1 MALQHTDKQYDEELR
16 QLKEKILEAGGIVE
30 EMITRSMRSL
40 TERDSKGAEE
50 VIRRDFEVN
59 RLELEIDD
67 LCVRLLALRQPAASD
82 LRFITVGLRASKDLE
97 RMGDL
102 AVNISEQAI
111 ALNRVPQLKPYAD
124 LPQMAVKAQAMVQQ
138 ALDAFV
144 KRDVEQAQRV
154 CEMDD
159 EVDSFEHQ
167 IFLELIEMMG
177 KDPKAVERGTRLILV
192 SQQLE
197 RIADHA
203 TNIAE
208 EVIFMVQ
215 GRDIRHSGGVLRRSS
230 EPPDRQ
236 NRSGKA

>member
-1 MALQHTDKQYDEELR
+1 MVPQHTDKQYEDELR
-16 QLKEKILEAGGIVE
+16 QLKEKILEAAGNVE
-30 EMITRSMRSL
+30 EMITRAMRSL
-40 TERDSKGAEE
+40 TERDSKMAED

-67 LCVRLLALRQPAASD
+67 RCVKLLALRQPAASD
-82 LRFITVGLRASKDLE
+82 LRFITIGLRASKDLE

-102 AVNISEQAI
+102 AVNIAEQAI
-111 ALNRVPQLKPYAD
+111 ALNKEPQLKPYSD
-124 LPQMAVKAQAMVQQ
+124 LPQMAMKAQEMLKN

-144 KRDVEQAQRV
+144 NRDAALAQKV

-159 EVDSFEHQ
+159 EVDSFEHA

-177 KDPKAVERGTRLILV
+177 SDPKSVERGTRLILV
-192 SQQLE
+192 SQQVE

-215 GRDIRHSGGVLRRSS
+215 GRDIRHGRS
-230 EPPDRQ
+230 Q
-236 NRSGKA
+236 V

>member
-1 MALQHTDKQYDEELR
+1 MILGEIMAQHTDKQYEEELR
-16 QLKEKILEAGGIVE
+16 DLKDKILEAGGTVE

-40 TERDSKGAEE
+40 TERDSKMAEE
-50 VIRRDFEVN
+50 VIKRDFVVN

-67 LCVRLLALRQPAASD
+67 LCVKLLALRQPAASD

-102 AVNISEQAI
+102 AVNISEQALS
-111 ALNRVPQLKPYAD
+111 LNKQAQLKPYAD
-124 LPQMAVKAQAMVQQ
+124 LPKMAIKSQEMVKQS
-138 ALDAFV
+138 LDAFV
-144 KRDVEQAQRV
+144 KRDVEMAQRV

-159 EVDSFEHQ
+159 EVDSYEHK
-167 IFLELIEMMG
+167 IFLELIDMMG
-177 KDPKAVERGTRLILV
+177 KDTKAVERGTRLILV
-192 SQQLE
+192 AQQLE

-215 GRDIRHSGGVLRRSS
+215 GRDI
-230 EPPDRQ
+230 
-236 NRSGKA
+236 